1 MGTARGWGDRGR
13 QVGNRR
19 VAPQEGHRVE
29 LTRCK
34 KSGKEERA
42 PNSGRQ
48 RCLVSKI
55 AVSCHQ
61 EWEGTSRVTLC
72 SRAQGLEGTPSWGPI
87 HQGSPAPYTGTVGT
101 GAQGL
106 GNLEKLL
113 PAHPWY
119 GGLSVQHQCGP
130 SCRDLWQL
138 GQEGTRD
145 TAPVKKGKPDAA
157 LGNFRLM
164 LGVGIKSSVK
174 EKHPRVER
182 AQFPTARRARSPP
195 GSVGHP
201 RPPLAGLGAPKGAV
215 SLTPCTAL
223 TRSLTRGRDLRPGLM
238 SGMLLMQRRN
248 FTAAPLPQGRPS
260 QATGKKTENTSHVR
274 GSWGAGQRWRSPW
287 SAAGAK
293 LAAVGGCLGREEPHQ
308 IAN

>member
-1 MGTARGWGDRGR
+1 MQTLPRRAPSLPEPVGIGETPHHPALSSPWWGGTVPPSYSTVVACKSQQRKAATPPKPPTVPTSSPPTPKTPTQHSAEASAAAQEGWGGGTKLGTARGWGDRGR

-145 TAPVKKGKPDAA
+145 TAPVKKRETRCSPGK
-157 LGNFRLM
+157 L
-164 LGVGIKSSVK
+164 
-174 EKHPRVER
+174 
-182 AQFPTARRARSPP
+182 
-195 GSVGHP
+195 
-201 RPPLAGLGAPKGAV
+201 
-215 SLTPCTAL
+215 
-223 TRSLTRGRDLRPGLM
+223 
-238 SGMLLMQRRN
+238 
-248 FTAAPLPQGRPS
+248 
-260 QATGKKTENTSHVR
+260 
-274 GSWGAGQRWRSPW
+274 
-287 SAAGAK
+287 
-293 LAAVGGCLGREEPHQ
+293 
-308 IAN
+308 